1 MSETLQIQEQHKI
14 SDSEQHKILD
24 SDQHKISDSDQH
36 KILESVKILE
46 ESSKKLESVC
56 MDLEAIKYKKM
67 LLTGVPMK
75 EPKYSNNLDI
85 LDNFLEN
92 EKINN
97 ESEPWCKL
105 NNTVKLKKLLD
116 FVKVYR
122 LEHDMDEEEANALI
136 TFFKDCLE
144 RKKLQKV
151 KDVVYDKI
159 NGNIKSIP
167 SLVYTKNTK
176 HFTLKNMEKKGITL
190 KSFASAPNKN
200 STIKNKHLEH
210 VEHET

>member
-1 MSETLQIQEQHKI
+1 MSENLQIHEHKQNHEQKHEQKHEQIHEQIHEQQIPKQNHK
-14 SDSEQHKILD
+14 S
-24 SDQHKISDSDQH
+24 
-36 KILESVKILE
+36 
-46 ESSKKLESVC
+46 ESVC

-75 EPKYSNNLDI
+75 EPKYSNNLEI

-122 LEHDMDEEEANALI
+122 LEHDMDEEEANCLI

-176 HFTLKNMEKKGITL
+176 HFTLKNLEKKAITL
-190 KSFASAPNKN
+190 KYFASAPNKN

-210 VEHET
+210 FEHVEHET

>member
-1 MSETLQIQEQHKI
+1 MSEILQMREQEPIKEQIQIREQI
-14 SDSEQHKILD
+14 QLREQIQFK
-24 SDQHKISDSDQH
+24 
-36 KILESVKILE
+36 E
-46 ESSKKLESVC
+46 EKKESVC

-75 EPKYSNNLDI
+75 EPKYSNNLDF
-85 LDNFLEN
+85 LDTFLEN

-97 ESEPWCKL
+97 ENEPWCKL

-116 FVKVYR
+116 FAKVYT
-122 LEHDMDEEEANALI
+122 LEHNMSVEEADCLI

-151 KDVVYDKI
+151 KDVVYDKV

-176 HFTLKNMEKKGITL
+176 HFTLKNMEKKGVTL
-190 KSFASAPNKN
+190 KSFVSNKVAP
-200 STIKNKHLEH
+200 STK
-210 VEHET
+210 V